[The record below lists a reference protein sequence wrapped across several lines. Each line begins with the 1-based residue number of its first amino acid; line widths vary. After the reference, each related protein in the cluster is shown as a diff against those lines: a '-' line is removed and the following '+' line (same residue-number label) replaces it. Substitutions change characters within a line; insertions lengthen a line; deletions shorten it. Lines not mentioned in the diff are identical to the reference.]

1 MTLLVIETFR
11 KKGLEPVVSARSS
24 QIDFLFG
31 LVAAGMGVGFLPRMI
46 AEKRNVKNVKMVEMT
61 DIVIEWHMALIW
73 RSQSHLS
80 YAARE
85 WLRLSGEYHDG
96 TLKINNGIKS

>member
-1 MTLLVIETFR
+1 M
-11 KKGLEPVVSARSS
+11 EPIITAKSS

-46 AEKRNVKNVKMVEMT
+46 AEKRNVKNVRVVEIADT
-61 DIVIEWHMALIW
+61 IIEWHMALIW
-73 RSQSHLS
+73 RQTSHLS

-85 WLRLSGEYHDG
+85 WLRLSRQYHE
-96 TLKINNGIKS
+96 K